1 MESIR
6 SAIASEANTGKVRA
20 DRIYRILSDLVDAVE
35 TLIDAP
41 VAPTPVPVPVAA
53 EPQAAVPSPDPE
65 AAAPEVPAQP
75 APAPVRMFGKPA

>member
-1 MESIR
+1 MESVR
-6 SAIASEANTGKVRA
+6 AAIASEASTGKVRS

-35 TLIDAP
+35 TLIEAP
-41 VAPTPVPVPVAA
+41 VAPTPAPVPVPA
-53 EPQAAVPSPDPE
+53 EPQAAIPSPDPE

>member
-6 SAIASEANTGKVRA
+6 SAIASEASTGKVRA

-41 VAPTPVPVPVAA
+41 VAQVPVPVAA

-65 AAAPEVPAQP
+65 AAVPEVPAQP
-75 APAPVRMFGKPA
+75 APVAARMFGKPA

>member
-1 MESIR
+1 MESVR
-6 SAIASEANTGKVRA
+6 SAIASEASTGKVRS

-35 TLIDAP
+35 TLIEAP
-41 VAPTPVPVPVAA
+41 VAPTPVPVAA

-75 APAPVRMFGKPA
+75 APAPVAARMFGKPA